1 MCKLQELGEDVFK
14 IQELKKDGS
23 WFTYNFCYIKGL
35 DELISYVKYWLEHYY
50 PTNTYRIINRI
61 TSEVVYA

>member
-1 MCKLQELGEDVFK
+1 MYKLQEEGNDVFK
-14 IQELKKDGS
+14 IQELQKDGQ

-35 DELISYVKYWLEHYY
+35 DELISYVKYWLEHY

-61 TSEVVYA
+61 TGEVVYA